1 MGAIPNHREKIVM
14 TMILKGHP
22 RRNHSRLEYDVV
34 LMRILAMTVQLLA
47 NVPPMLQRMMMQP
60 YNVIK
65 MGVDFAQK
73 MSY

>member
-1 MGAIPNHREKIVM
+1 MGAIPNLISIS
-14 TMILKGHP
+14 MILKGHLKK
-22 RRNHSRLEYDVV
+22 NHSMLVYDVV

-60 YNVIK
+60 YNVMK
-65 MGVDFAQK
+65 RGVDFAQK